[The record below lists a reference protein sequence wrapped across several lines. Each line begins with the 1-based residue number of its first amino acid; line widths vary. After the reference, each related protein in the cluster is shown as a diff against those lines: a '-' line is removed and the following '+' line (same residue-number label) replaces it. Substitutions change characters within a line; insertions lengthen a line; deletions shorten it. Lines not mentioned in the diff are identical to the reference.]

1 MESLFIDM
9 TETVCVGDTLH
20 HTLLPCFKHLEFV
33 LDDVEFD
40 RVNYLDVDFVEMI
53 VSRRVPLGSQ
63 MLEFLR
69 IVVVGRAFE
78 VPISDN
84 GGLEELKRLGDNGLD
99 LQLDIADWDER
110 VLQASALP
118 RKPDDD

>member
-1 MESLFIDM
+1 M
-9 TETVCVGDTLH
+9 TETVRVGDTLH
-20 HTLLPCFKHLEFV
+20 HTLLPCLKYLEFV
-33 LDDVEFD
+33 LDDIEFD
-40 RVNYLDVDFVEMI
+40 RVNYLDIDFVEMI
-53 VSRRVPLGSQ
+53 VSRCVPLGSQ

-99 LQLDIADWDER
+99 LQLDLADWDER